1 MKLCRER
8 GKEGTMAPK
17 KKTSGKTGKR
27 KKKGNSFSSFARFSL
42 DFQRKKEEGGSTEA
56 RGEKVSRVS
65 LAVLE
70 RGGLPSAFAP
80 AGATVVHTL
89 EEEEGRKIVQ
99 FRVS

>member
-1 MKLCRER
+1 
-8 GKEGTMAPK
+8 MAPK

-42 DFQRKKEEGGSTEA
+42 DFQRKKEEA
-56 RGEKVSRVS
+56 RREKVSRVS